1 MKRTISLNTLIS
13 IYSFGI
19 VINLFVLIFQSAYFG
34 TDGIHNYLWF
44 SEDLPGIGITNPP
57 QAFGNHYFGDFLHAI
72 IAGDRKLGD
81 TPYFPYLPA
90 SILFGKFF
98 SIFNYRFAV
107 ALYFFIFIPILY
119 IMMILLR
126 KKLGKTEIINLF
138 LPLVFNTGLLYL
150 IDRGNI
156 QLIVS
161 AGISL
166 FLYFLYLKKPVL
178 SGLALGLAI
187 AIKFWP
193 IIFLMPLLR
202 KEHRKLILT
211 VIVSFFGLNL
221 LALLIFDVNSA
232 GWIAYLHS
240 QFSQIIQFGS
250 INSGLWH
257 AGGKNSSLA
266 AFLNLIGH
274 FGFLRNPMAF
284 LLANYLGI
292 QLIGAILLLLIL
304 FRYPISIGESMLL
317 CGTYILVFPSAQY
330 GYSLSILIPLI
341 LFNLLETCLPKQ
353 GLKSNRIG
361 LHLLFAAIA
370 IMPISFVL
378 PINQSSQWLIDVN
391 TVLTPVS
398 LLLCGLILSSTVIK
412 KDKAKK
418 SK

>member
-1 MKRTISLNTLIS
+1 MKRTISLNALVS
-13 IYSFGI
+13 IYCFGI

-34 TDGIHNYLWF
+34 TDGIHNYIWY
-44 SEDLPGIGITNPP
+44 SQDLPGIGIKNPP
-57 QAFGNHYFGDFLHAI
+57 QAFGNHYFGDFLHVL

-98 SIFNYRFAV
+98 SFFSYRFAV
-107 ALYFFIFIPILY
+107 SLYFLIFIPILY
-119 IMMILLR
+119 VMIILL
-126 KKLGKTEIINLF
+126 KKNLEKYDTVNLI

-166 FLYFLYLKKPVL
+166 FLYFLYLKKPIL
-178 SGLALGLAI
+178 SGLALGIAI
-187 AIKFWP
+187 SIKFWP
-193 IIFLMPLLR
+193 IIFLIPLLR
-202 KEHRKLILT
+202 KENRKLINAA
-211 VIVSFFGLNL
+211 IISFFLLNV
-221 LALLIFDVNSA
+221 LALLIFDINSK

-266 AFLNLIGH
+266 AFFNLIGH
-274 FGFLRNPMAF
+274 FDLLRDPIAF
-284 LLANYLGI
+284 LLANYFAI
-292 QLIGAILLLLIL
+292 QIVGAILLLLML
-304 FRYPISIGESMLL
+304 HRHPMLISESMLL
-317 CGTYILVFPSAQY
+317 CGVYILIFPSAQY

-341 LFNLLETCLPKQ
+341 IFNLLETCLPKA
-353 GLKSNRIG
+353 GLKSHRIG
-361 LHLLFAAIA
+361 LHLLFALIA

-378 PINQSSQWLIDVN
+378 PLNQSSQWLVDVN
-391 TVLTPVS
+391 TVLTPLS
-398 LLLCGLILSSTVIK
+398 LLFCGFTLSLMVIK
-412 KDKAKK
+412 RDKAKK
-418 SK
+418 